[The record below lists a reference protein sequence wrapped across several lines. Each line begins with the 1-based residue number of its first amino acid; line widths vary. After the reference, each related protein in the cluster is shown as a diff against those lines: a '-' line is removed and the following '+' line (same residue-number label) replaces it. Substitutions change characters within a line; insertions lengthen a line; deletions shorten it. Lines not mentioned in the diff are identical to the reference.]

1 VNSHVQA
8 WTTLFREL
16 FWGREPGSD
25 GTFVV
30 EQMEAIIPLLAS
42 VDASSASREPGPGVQ
57 TLASHAQH
65 TAYYVSLL
73 NAIARGEEK
82 RPDWEASW
90 GRSPVVEGEWIAIRD
105 NLEREAAT
113 LLDWVKSGAAQ
124 PENDLH
130 ATYLWGQVAHAAFHL
145 GSIRQILW
153 MIKSQDGTS
162 SSATS

>member
-1 VNSHVQA
+1 MNSHTRA
-8 WTTLFREL
+8 WATLFREL

-30 EQMEAIIPLLAS
+30 EQMEAIVPLLAS
-42 VDASSASREPGPGVQ
+42 ADADSASREPGHGVQ

-90 GRSPVVEGEWIAIRD
+90 GRPQVDESEWNAIRED
-105 NLEREAAT
+105 LEREART
-113 LLDWVKSGAAQ
+113 LLAWVQSGAAQ

-130 ATYLWGQVAHAAFHL
+130 ATYLWAQVAHAAFHL

-153 MIKSQDGTS
+153 LIRPRDGTS
-162 SSATS
+162 SDATN